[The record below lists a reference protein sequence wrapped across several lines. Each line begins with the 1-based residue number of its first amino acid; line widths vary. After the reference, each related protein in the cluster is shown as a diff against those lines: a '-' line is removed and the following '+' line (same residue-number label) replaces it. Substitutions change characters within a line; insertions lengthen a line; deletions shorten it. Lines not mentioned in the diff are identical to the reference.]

1 MKTISFKRLQVPLDL
16 KGHKIAEQD
25 VRHELGNFIYQT
37 QSTIEM
43 RRLAEKI
50 YDSED
55 ECELSDDEVQM
66 LLQSGGGMTLAVKD
80 AINNALK

>member
-1 MKTISFKRLQVPLDL
+1 METISFKRLQVPLDL
-16 KGHKIAEQD
+16 KGQKFAEQD
-25 VRHELGNFIYQT
+25 VRHELGNFIYKT

-55 ECELSDDEVQM
+55 ACELSEDEVRM
-66 LLQSGGGMTLAVKD
+66 LLQAGTGMTLAVKD